1 MTSRYRE
8 LLRERAATDD
18 AALAEYV
25 SDLVFPAHLREASRF
40 AGRHERGLILAPRGH
55 AKTTL
60 FLHRAA
66 RRIGASQGRRRLG
79 ILTAVDAD
87 AEGRSRGLRG
97 LLEHPRFAEVFG
109 WASGGVEGR
118 PWTDAAWTVRG
129 VDLGKDVTCLAMSL
143 GSVRAG
149 ARLDELVADDP
160 VGAQENLTA
169 AGRAKALE
177 TYLTVVDP
185 MVTPAGKRIF
195 LGTRR
200 HEDDIYAELIRRGW
214 PNLTYKAIGDD
225 GTALWP
231 DYWSLERLE
240 AKRAEL
246 GSAIFDLQYQNDPA
260 GMGGNI
266 FKRDWFEW
274 VEAVPAGA
282 RRVGLD
288 LASSKSERSDYTAAV
303 EVVEDIADNTL
314 YFVGA
319 FAARLEE
326 GHRRWLTGQNDDG
339 TLVET
344 VGANPPGPRL
354 LWPIKLLPP
363 GFCGASG
370 YPEVPRQLS
379 ALNIE
384 ATQHQSTFVRE
395 MLSRTRLPARPVHPD
410 SDKVTRARTLA
421 ARFEGR
427 KVNFL
432 RGGPGMGTGPTDP
445 GEFARQLLAFPNGE
459 HDDLVDAG
467 VMAADLGGAGSD
479 FYFTAG
485 RR

>member
-18 AALAEYV
+18 AAFAEYM
-25 SDLVFPAHLREASRF
+25 SDLCLPGHLREASRF
-40 AGRHERGLILAPRGH
+40 AERHERGLILAPRGH

-66 RRIGASQGRRRLG
+66 RLIGASEGHLRLG

-87 AEGRSRGLRG
+87 AEGRSRAIRALV
-97 LLEHPRFAEVFG
+97 ESPRFAEVFP
-109 WASGGVEGR
+109 WAQAGVEGR

-149 ARLDELVADDP
+149 ARLDELLADDP
-160 VGAQENLTA
+160 VGAQENQTA

-195 LGTRR
+195 LGTRW
-200 HEDDIYAELIRRGW
+200 HEDDIYAELIRQGW
-214 PNLTYKAIGDD
+214 PHLTYKAIRDD

-266 FKRDWFEW
+266 FKRDWFAW
-274 VEAVPAGA
+274 VDSRAGGRPA
-282 RRVGLD
+282 RR
-288 LASSKSERSDYTAAV
+288 
-303 EVVEDIADNTL
+303 
-314 YFVGA
+314 
-319 FAARLEE
+319 
-326 GHRRWLTGQNDDG
+326 
-339 TLVET
+339 
-344 VGANPPGPRL
+344 
-354 LWPIKLLPP
+354 
-363 GFCGASG
+363 
-370 YPEVPRQLS
+370 
-379 ALNIE
+379 
-384 ATQHQSTFVRE
+384 
-395 MLSRTRLPARPVHPD
+395 ARPRSRPRVSAPTTPPRSRWWRTWPTTRSTSSAHSRPD
-410 SDKVTRARTLA
+410 STRVIA
-421 ARFEGR
+421 AG
-427 KVNFL
+427 
-432 RGGPGMGTGPTDP
+432 
-445 GEFARQLLAFPNGE
+445 
-459 HDDLVDAG
+459 
-467 VMAADLGGAGSD
+467 
-479 FYFTAG
+479 
-485 RR
+485 